1 MTLNRTYMVATG
13 LILLGFVLL
22 CQPFSQ
28 TLFSAG
34 FPVLVLGVVLH
45 LILDHWPAHAA
56 ISEEDS

>member
-1 MTLNRTYMVATG
+1 MTLERTYLVATG

-22 CQPFSQ
+22 CQPFNQ

-45 LILDHWPAHAA
+45 MILDHWPIRAA
-56 ISEEDS
+56 TSEEDS